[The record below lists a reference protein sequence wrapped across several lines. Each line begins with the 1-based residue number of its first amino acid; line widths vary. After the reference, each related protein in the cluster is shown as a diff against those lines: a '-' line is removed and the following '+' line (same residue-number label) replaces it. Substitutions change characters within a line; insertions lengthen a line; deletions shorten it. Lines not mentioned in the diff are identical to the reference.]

1 MLASKDVFSAFGD
14 HDVARFRILYWHE
27 IPTVVEA
34 NDDEGNRHKEEL
46 SLRFQELVDRVAMR
60 RKLAGT
66 DAYLEGWRRSRP
78 KTREGGAVDVA
89 KTIASELEETFDEVK
104 KKSTSDQ

>member
-1 MLASKDVFSAFGD
+1 
-14 HDVARFRILYWHE
+14 VARFRILYWHE

-34 NDDEGNRHKEEL
+34 TDDNGNRHKEQL
-46 SLRFQELVDRVAMR
+46 SSRFQELVDRVAMK

-78 KTREGGAVDVA
+78 KMREGDASDVA
-89 KTIASELEETFDEVK
+89 KTVASEMEDAFDEIVL
-104 KKSTSDQ
+104 SANDH